1 MLVLSDE
8 SPKASIH
15 RLGNVVEERIF
26 ISASISGRRSFC
38 RSRKKKE
45 GGGNERKKYAAALF
59 SVCLSFDPVIPFFF
73 FFSLFFFLSFFLS
86 FQMPASDGTKRED
99 ENGDDDDEDED
110 GLESKAEGV

>member
-15 RLGNVVEERIF
+15 RLGIVVEERIF

-59 SVCLSFDPVIPFFF
+59 SVCLSFDPVIPFSFF

-110 GLESKAEGV
+110 GLE